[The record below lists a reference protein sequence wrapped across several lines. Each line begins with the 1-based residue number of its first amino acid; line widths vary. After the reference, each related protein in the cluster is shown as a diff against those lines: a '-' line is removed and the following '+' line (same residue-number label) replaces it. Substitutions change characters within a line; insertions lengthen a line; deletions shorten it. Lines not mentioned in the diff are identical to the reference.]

1 MIDCHPCRLFVSF
14 GLWSMTSKGVPQCC
28 AKEDWNCNHAK
39 VLSCISSSLTCLSLV
54 TCGMLLSSSW
64 IFLYRWLK
72 SRSLNRPVSSAGS
85 EMVKQAYQLLLLV
98 FNLHDS
104 LYYIV
109 ELVHMHMLVIMLDFM
124 YLSSCNVVLLRT
136 NFLQLRLWPLDR

>member
-1 MIDCHPCRLFVSF
+1 
-14 GLWSMTSKGVPQCC
+14 
-28 AKEDWNCNHAK
+28 
-39 VLSCISSSLTCLSLV
+39 
-54 TCGMLLSSSW
+54 
-64 IFLYRWLK
+64 
-72 SRSLNRPVSSAGS
+72 
-85 EMVKQAYQLLLLV
+85 MVKQAYQLLLLV